1 MKRTLVALAVAL
13 ALLAACS
20 SEKPSAT
27 TTAAQSS
34 GATPPT
40 AAQAR
45 ATIEKSS
52 EFSQHEFTNAAISL
66 PIAGS
71 STNPATRETV
81 RQLAATGWLAIDP
94 AGEIMLGDKSR
105 SDKRFII
112 RENGLLDIVP
122 LAKKELGDVTAVRTN
137 PDGTVNADFNWHWIP
152 NEVGSV
158 FTTGPLHDRFT
169 GTQNATANLMWNGT
183 VWAMISVEKK

>member
-1 MKRTLVALAVAL
+1 MKRTLVLAIL

-20 SEKPSAT
+20 SEKPGAT

-66 PIAGS
+66 QMAGA

-81 RQLAATGWLAIDP
+81 RQLAAAGWLAIDP
-94 AGEIMLGDKSR
+94 AGEIMLGEKSR

-112 RENGLLDIVP
+112 RENGLMDIVP

-152 NEVGSV
+152 NDVGSV
-158 FTTGPLHDRFT
+158 FTTGPLHDRFA

-183 VWAMISVEKK
+183 EWAMISVEKK